1 MYRPDQPE
9 QRPRPPFGPSSPCVA
24 HFTPRGPCPLPHL
37 GHMPPRPNEPFS
49 ENLFRFSGPPRGP
62 FVRQVTAIFPRRNG
76 QLGQF
81 MYQRRVKYKN
91 WTEPPEEIIWF

>member
-9 QRPRPPFGPSSPCVA
+9 QRPRPPFGPSSPCVP

-37 GHMPPRPNEPFS
+37 GHMPPRPSEPFS

-62 FVRQVTAIFPRRNG
+62 FVRSLQPTVWMTANPRAPN
-76 QLGQF
+76 
-81 MYQRRVKYKN
+81 KES
-91 WTEPPEEIIWF
+91 EP